1 MPSFDES
8 TYILADFSNGLN
20 AGNLP
25 IGALTVTGI
34 SIYREENGLLKLI
47 AKTDVSAQ
55 SIIDYGAKSQ
65 GGAYRYFV
73 YLTGTDTYAAQP
85 LVTNYVSPCWW
96 DWAIIECTG
105 ADNLFTAV
113 REYHFGKN
121 LTSGTISNNNAP
133 TVQNTFTRYP
143 NIQLSPVNY
152 ASGTL
157 QSLIGVIDQYG
168 NYSDTVESRNAIFE
182 LSATPN
188 TLFLKDR
195 KGDLWRIRIS
205 GAITAQTNDNSRAQ
219 EQTISIPWA
228 QCGSA
233 ENCGIT
239 RIESTALEV

>member
-1 MPSFDES
+1 M
-8 TYILADFSNGLN
+8 
-20 AGNLP
+20 
-25 IGALTVTGI
+25 
-34 SIYREENGLLKLI
+34 
-47 AKTDVSAQ
+47 
-55 SIIDYGAKSQ
+55 
-65 GGAYRYFV
+65 
-73 YLTGTDTYAAQP
+73 
-85 LVTNYVSPCWW
+85 
-96 DWAIIECTG
+96 
-105 ADNLFTAV
+105 
-113 REYHFGKN
+113 
-121 LTSGTISNNNAP
+121 
-133 TVQNTFTRYP
+133 
-143 NIQLSPVNY
+143 NY

-228 QCGSA
+228 QCGNA